1 MKIDFPEATK
11 SNPTQCLALAIEQTK
26 INNTLQFLN
35 ERYPKEGNDQFWHLN
50 YQNYYYNNV
59 ELATTINKLIK
70 ECMSTSITKDALVDL
85 TLQELLVRIIQTQTA
100 KSIDD
105 GLFADPN
112 TPISQVL
119 DYIRVNLRENHA
131 QNLSEKVLYEHHLF
145 YRFSKENWA

>member
-1 MKIDFPEATK
+1 MKIDFRKRLKVIP
-11 SNPTQCLALAIEQTK
+11 QCLALAIEQTK

-50 YQNYYYNNV
+50 YQNYYFYNNV

-119 DYIRVNLRENHA
+119 DYIRVNLRENIT
-131 QNLSEKVLYEHHLF
+131 LKT
-145 YRFSKENWA
+145 

>member
-1 MKIDFPEATK
+1 
-11 SNPTQCLALAIEQTK
+11 LALAIEQTK
-26 INNTLQFLN
+26 INNTTVLN

-50 YQNYYYNNV
+50 YQNYYFYNNV

-112 TPISQVL
+112 DFSS
-119 DYIRVNLRENHA
+119 IRLH
-131 QNLSEKVLYEHHLF
+131 S
-145 YRFSKENWA
+145 SKFKRNITLKT